1 MRTLTALAL
10 LTMSTSGC
18 ATAVS
23 SACPRE
29 VAYTAEQEL
38 QAADELAILPREGLI
53 RGTFMPDYGRL
64 RDQAR
69 ACRGYLPG
77 RNDFAAR

>member
-1 MRTLTALAL
+1 MLLALAL
-10 LTMSTSGC
+10 LTMSISGC
-18 ATAVS
+18 QTAPS

-29 VAYTAEQEL
+29 VDYSPEQQKKAALEL
-38 QAADELAILPREGLI
+38 QAMPRDSMI

-69 ACRGYLPG
+69 ACR
-77 RNDFAAR
+77 DAK

>member
-1 MRTLTALAL
+1 MRTLAVLAL
-10 LTMSTSGC
+10 LTMSIAGC

-29 VAYTAEQEL
+29 VDYSAEQ
-38 QAADELAILPREGLI
+38 QRSAADELSVLPRDGMI
-53 RGTFMPDYGRL
+53 RGVMMPDYGRL

-69 ACRGYLPG
+69 ACRG
-77 RNDFAAR
+77 

>member
-1 MRTLTALAL
+1 
-10 LTMSTSGC
+10 MSIGGC

-29 VAYTAEQEL
+29 VEYSAEQ
-38 QAADELAILPREGLI
+38 QRRAADELSTLPRDGMV
-53 RGTFMPDYGRL
+53 RGMMMPDYGRL

-69 ACRGYLPG
+69 ACRGES
-77 RNDFAAR
+77 R

>member
-1 MRTLTALAL
+1 MLVALAL

-23 SACPRE
+23 SACPHE
-29 VAYTAEQEL
+29 VVYTPQQET
-38 QAADELAILPREGLI
+38 QAADELGLLPRDGMI
-53 RGTFMPDYGRL
+53 RGTFLPDYGRL

-69 ACRGYLPG
+69 ACRLK
-77 RNDFAAR
+77 